1 MKNDLSDIVNALP
14 ELPGVYRYYDSVGEL
29 LYIGKAKN
37 LKKRV
42 ASYFNRDAQHNAKTK
57 VLVKK
62 IADIQHN
69 IVNSER
75 DALLMENAF
84 IKEHQPKY
92 NIALKDDKSYPFIK
106 ITHEPF
112 PKVYFTRQYIK
123 DGSEYFGPYTS
134 LYHVRSL
141 MDLIKK
147 IYPVRSCQL
156 NLSQKNIEQKKFRV
170 CLEYH
175 IGNCL
180 GPCEAKQSEHSYL
193 KNIDEIRSILN
204 GKLSVVRVLMKEQME
219 QAVQELRFEDAES
232 WKNKINSL
240 KEYMELT
247 NVVNPGLGN
256 FHVFGYYEDD
266 KKAYVNY
273 LYVYDGTVVKAKN
286 TIVQRK
292 LDEPK
297 EYLLE
302 QAVLDVLL
310 NAAHKEPV
318 LLPFALEDA
327 EHLQEFTFSIPKVG
341 DKKKL
346 LDLAQKNAL
355 YIKKNE
361 IKKNKNISNEER
373 ILQIM
378 KEDLKLQVLP
388 YHIECF
394 DNSNIQGHFPV
405 ASMVVFKNTK
415 PSKSDYRHFNIKTV
429 VGPNDFDSMKEI
441 VYRRYKRLL
450 DENAPLPQ
458 LIVIDGG
465 KGQLGMAMESLR
477 ALDLDQKIQCISIA
491 KRLEEIYFPGDSYPL
506 HISKKSESLKVL
518 QHIRNEA
525 HRFAITFHR
534 DQRSR
539 GTIKTDLTGI
549 PGIGPKTSELL
560 LKTFG
565 SVKKLKS
572 TDPQEI
578 EKLIGKKKTELLLQ
592 SLNPSENES

>member
-1 MKNDLSDIVNALP
+1 MNKLSDLVSALP
-14 ELPGVYRYYDSVGEL
+14 EMPGVYRYYDSSGEL

-57 VLVKK
+57 VLVRK

-69 IVNSER
+69 VVNSER
-75 DALLMENAF
+75 DALLLENAF

-134 LYHVRSL
+134 LHHVRSL
-141 MDLIKK
+141 MELIKK
-147 IYPVRSCQL
+147 IYPVRNCNL
-156 NLSQKNIEQKKFRV
+156 NLTQKNIEQRKFRV

-180 GPCEAKQSEHSYL
+180 GPCEGKQSERAYL
-193 KNIDEIRSILN
+193 KNIEEIRSILN
-204 GKLSVVRVLMKEQME
+204 GKLSVVRQLMKEQME
-219 QAVQELRFEDAES
+219 LAAQDLRFEDAEK
-232 WKNKINSL
+232 WKNKIESL

-247 NVVNPGLGN
+247 SVVNPGLGN
-256 FHVFGYYEDD
+256 FHVFGYYEDE
-266 KKAYVNY
+266 KRAYVNY
-273 LYVYDGTVVKAKN
+273 LYVYDGTIVKAKN
-286 TIVQRK
+286 TTIQRK

-310 NAAHKEPV
+310 SAGSQDPV
-318 LLPFALEDA
+318 LLPFPLEEA
-327 EHLQEFTFSIPKVG
+327 EHLQEFTFSVPKVG

-361 IKKNKNISNEER
+361 IKKNKNITNEER

-378 KEDLKLQVLP
+378 KDDLKLSVLP

-405 ASMVVFKNTK
+405 ASIVVFKNTK
-415 PSKSDYRHFNIKTV
+415 PSKADYRHFNIKTV
-429 VGPNDFDSMKEI
+429 EGPNDFDSMKEI

-450 DENAPLPQ
+450 DENQSLPQ

-477 ALDLDQKIQCISIA
+477 ELGLDQKIQCISIA
-491 KRLEEIYFPGDSYPL
+491 KRLEEIYYPGDSYPL

-549 PGIGPKTSELL
+549 HGIGPKTAELL
-560 LKTFG
+560 LTTFG
-565 SVKKLKS
+565 SVKKIK
-572 TDPQEI
+572 TIDPIEI
-578 EKLIGKKKTELLLQ
+578 EKIIGKKKTEVLLQ
-592 SLNPSENES
+592 ALLEK

>member
-1 MKNDLSDIVNALP
+1 MNTLSDIVSALP
-14 ELPGVYRYYDSVGEL
+14 EMPGVYRYYDKEGHL

-42 ASYFNRDAQHNAKTK
+42 ASYFNRDNQQSNKTRL
-57 VLVKK
+57 LVRK

-69 IVNSER
+69 VVDSER
-75 DALLMENAF
+75 DALLLENAL

-106 ITHEPF
+106 ITLEPF

-134 LYHVRSL
+134 LHHVKSL
-141 MDLIKK
+141 MELIKK
-147 IYPVRSCQL
+147 IFPIRDCSL
-156 NLSQKNIEQKKFRV
+156 NLSPKNIRDKKFRV

-180 GPCEAKQSEHSYL
+180 GPCEGKQSEQDYL
-193 KNIDEIRSILN
+193 KNIEEIRAILN
-204 GKLSVVRVLMKEQME
+204 GKLSAVRQMLKKNME
-219 QAVQELRFEDAES
+219 DAAMNLQFEEAES
-232 WKNKINSL
+232 WKNKLLFL
-240 KEYMELT
+240 KDYMELT
-247 NVVNPGLGN
+247 NIVNPGLGN
-256 FHVFGYYEDD
+256 FHVFGYFEDE
-266 KKAYVNY
+266 KRAYVNY
-273 LYVYDGTVVKAKN
+273 LYVYDGTIVKAKN
-286 TIVQRK
+286 IIIQRK
-292 LDEPK
+292 LEESK

-302 QAVLDVLL
+302 EAILDIIL
-310 NAAHKEPV
+310 HTEIKEPILIPFELENDH
-318 LLPFALEDA
+318 LLGDYSL
-327 EHLQEFTFSIPKVG
+327 SIPKVG

-346 LDLAQKNAL
+346 LELAHKNAL
-355 YIKKNE
+355 FIKKNE
-361 IKKNKNISNEER
+361 IKKNKSISNEER
-373 ILQIM
+373 VLQIM
-378 KEDLKLQVLP
+378 KDDLHLKVLP
-388 YHIECF
+388 FHIECF

-415 PSKSDYRHFNIKTV
+415 PSRSDYRHFNIKTV
-429 VGPNDFDSMKEI
+429 EGPNDFDSMKEI

-450 DENAPLPQ
+450 EENEPLPQ

-477 ALDLDQKIQCISIA
+477 ELGLDQKIQCISIA
-491 KRLEEIYFPGDSYPL
+491 KRLEEIYYPGDSYPL

-539 GTIKTDLTGI
+539 GTIKTGLTDIAGV
-549 PGIGPKTSELL
+549 GPKTAEIL
-560 LKTFG
+560 LKKIG
-565 SVKKLKS
+565 SVKKIKS
-572 TDPQEI
+572 TDPAAI
-578 EKLIGKKKTELLLQ
+578 EALIGKKKTEILLQ
-592 SLNPSENES
+592 ALKESNEGE

>member
-1 MKNDLSDIVNALP
+1 MNSLSDIVSALP
-14 ELPGVYRYYDSVGEL
+14 EMPGVYRYYDKEGNL

-42 ASYFNRDAQHNAKTK
+42 ASYFNNDNKQSNKTRL
-57 VLVKK
+57 LVRK
-62 IADIQHN
+62 IVDIQHN
-69 IVNSER
+69 VVDSER
-75 DALLMENAF
+75 DALLLENSL
-84 IKEHQPKY
+84 IKEHQPRY

-112 PKVYFTRQYIK
+112 PKVFFTRQYVK

-134 LYHVRSL
+134 LHHVRAL
-141 MDLIKK
+141 IELIKK
-147 IYPVRSCQL
+147 LYPIRDCSL
-156 NLSQKNIEQKKFRV
+156 NLSPKNIRDKKFRV

-175 IGNCL
+175 IGNCQ
-180 GPCEAKQSEHSYL
+180 GPCEGKQTEQAYL

-204 GKLSVVRVLMKEQME
+204 GKFSAVRQVLKENME
-219 QAVQELRFEDAES
+219 RAAQNLQFEEAEA
-232 WKNKINSL
+232 WKNKLLFL
-240 KEYMELT
+240 KDFMELS
-247 NVVNPGLGN
+247 NIVNPGLGN
-256 FHVFGYYEDD
+256 FHVFGYHEDE

-273 LYVYDGTVVKAKN
+273 LYVYDGTIVKAKN
-286 TIVQRK
+286 IIIQRK

-302 QAVLDVLL
+302 QAILDVIL
-310 NAAHKEPV
+310 NSGSKDPI
-318 LLPFALEDA
+318 LIPFELED
-327 EHLQEFTFSIPKVG
+327 EHNLSEFSFSIPKVG

-346 LDLAQKNAL
+346 LDLAHKNAL
-355 YIKKNE
+355 FIKKNE
-361 IKKNKNISNEER
+361 IKKNKSITNEER

-378 KEDLKLQVLP
+378 KEDLHLKVLP

-415 PSKSDYRHFNIKTV
+415 PSRSDYRHFNIRTV
-429 VGPNDFDSMKEI
+429 EGPNDFDSMKEI
-441 VYRRYKRLL
+441 VFRRYKRLL
-450 DENAPLPQ
+450 EENEPLPQ

-465 KGQLGMAMESLR
+465 KGQLGMAMDSLR
-477 ALDLDQKIQCISIA
+477 ELGLDQKIQCISIA
-491 KRLEEIYFPGDSYPL
+491 KRLEEIYYPGDSYPL

-539 GTIKTDLTGI
+539 GTIKTGLTEI
-549 PGIGPKTSELL
+549 QGIGPKTAELL
-560 LKTFG
+560 LKKIG
-565 SVKKLKS
+565 SVKKIKS
-572 TDPQEI
+572 TDTQTLEA
-578 EKLIGKKKTELLLQ
+578 LIGKKKTEILLLA
-592 SLNPSENES
+592 LKEIN

>member
-1 MKNDLSDIVNALP
+1 MDKLSDIVSALP
-14 ELPGVYRYYDSVGEL
+14 EMPGVYRYYDSSGEL

-57 VLVKK
+57 VLVRK

-69 IVNSER
+69 VVNSER

-134 LYHVRSL
+134 LHHVRSL

-147 IYPVRSCQL
+147 IYPVRNCNL
-156 NLSQKNIEQKKFRV
+156 NLTQKNIEQRKFRV

-180 GPCEAKQSEHSYL
+180 GPCEAKQSEYAYL
-193 KNIDEIRSILN
+193 KNIEEIRSILN
-204 GKLSVVRVLMKEQME
+204 GKLTLVRQLMKEQME
-219 QAVQELRFEDAES
+219 LAAQDLRFEEAEQ
-232 WKNKINSL
+232 WKIKIESL

-247 NVVNPGLGN
+247 NIVNPGLGN
-256 FHVFGYYEDD
+256 FHVFGYYEDE
-266 KKAYVNY
+266 KRAYVNY
-273 LYVYDGTVVKAKN
+273 LYVYDGTIVKAKN
-286 TIVQRK
+286 TTIQRK
-292 LDEPK
+292 LDEAK

-310 NAAHKEPV
+310 SAGNQDPV
-318 LLPFALEDA
+318 LLPFSLEDA
-327 EHLQEFTFSIPKVG
+327 KHLQEFSFSVPKVG

-346 LDLAQKNAL
+346 LELAQKNAL

-361 IKKNKNISNEER
+361 IKKNKNITNEER

-378 KEDLKLQVLP
+378 KDDLKLSVLP

-415 PSKSDYRHFNIKTV
+415 PSKADYRHFNIKTV
-429 VGPNDFDSMKEI
+429 EGPNDFDSMKEI
-441 VYRRYKRLL
+441 VFRRYKRLL
-450 DENAPLPQ
+450 DENQPLPQ

-477 ALDLDQKIQCISIA
+477 ELGLDRKIQCISIA

-506 HISKKSESLKVL
+506 HISKKSETLKVL

-549 PGIGPKTSELL
+549 AGIGPKTAELL
-560 LKTFG
+560 LSNFG
-565 SVKKLKS
+565 SVKKIK
-572 TDPQEI
+572 TMDPKEI
-578 EKLIGKKKTELLLQ
+578 EKIIGKKKTEVLLQ
-592 SLNPSENES
+592 ALLEK